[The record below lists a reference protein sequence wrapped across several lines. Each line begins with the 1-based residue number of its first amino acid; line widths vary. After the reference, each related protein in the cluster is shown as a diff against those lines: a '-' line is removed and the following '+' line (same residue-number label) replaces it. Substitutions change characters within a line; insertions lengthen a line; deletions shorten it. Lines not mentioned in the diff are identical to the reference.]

1 MKKEFNL
8 PVGELKLRQLREICD
23 STSSISCEV
32 ECPIYF
38 LCGIADNDVKKKL
51 KEFIEVDKKTFYE
64 ALGIKEEEENA
75 KNL

>member
-32 ECPIYF
+32 
-38 LCGIADNDVKKKL
+38 
-51 KEFIEVDKKTFYE
+51 
-64 ALGIKEEEENA
+64 
-75 KNL
+75 